1 MKKDK
6 EGLQILKGLIE
17 KGDLKLKVRLKV
29 TKDDYIAI
37 GTLTYQGKQVTMKM
51 DKFSELDKKL
61 ENKKLYKSSTN
72 EIKKLVYTNKN

>member
-61 ENKKLYKSSTN
+61 ENKKSYKSSVN
-72 EIKKLVYTNKN
+72 EIKKLIYTNKN

>member
-51 DKFSELDKKL
+51 DKLSESDKKL
-61 ENKKLYKSSTN
+61 ENVNKKSVSTSDVR
-72 EIKKLVYTNKN
+72 KLLHTNKN

>member
-6 EGLQILKGLIE
+6 EGLQVLKGLIE

-29 TKDDYIAI
+29 TKDDCIAI

-51 DKFSELDKKL
+51 DKLSESDKKL
-61 ENKKLYKSSTN
+61 ENTNKKSVSTSD
-72 EIKKLVYTNKN
+72 IRKLLHTNKN